1 MSAIPS
7 TLPRPDY
14 APLLPERGKPVASVG
29 YLRPVPNRQP
39 APRSATLFAMP
50 KEPED
55 ARLTGGTR
63 SLERRLLA
71 LNLAHP
77 AKQGTSCAPKL
88 SA

>member
-7 TLPRPDY
+7 TLPRPVS
-14 APLLPERGKPVASVG
+14 APPLPERGKPVASVG
-29 YLRPVPNRQP
+29 YLRPAPNRQP

-50 KEPED
+50 NEPED

-71 LNLAHP
+71 LNLAQP
-77 AKQGTSCAPKL
+77 TKL

>member
-1 MSAIPS
+1 MSAISS
-7 TLPRPDY
+7 TLPRPHQ
-14 APLLPERGKPVASVG
+14 APPPPERGKPVASVG
-29 YLRPVPNRQP
+29 YLRPAPNRQP
-39 APRSATLFAMP
+39 APRSAALFALS

-71 LNLAHP
+71 LNLSRP
-77 AKQGTSCAPKL
+77 GKL